1 MHLLC
6 PKLDR
11 EAHIYRRASHVSLDV
26 RLLDIAR
33 LEESVDTYEK
43 RVAALELVIKRMQ
56 EDKDNTTEA
65 LPPALEDLPPH
76 Y

>member
-1 MHLLC
+1 MS
-6 PKLDR
+6 D
-11 EAHIYRRASHVSLDV
+11 EIERRLMELEIRSEERKA
-26 RLLDIAR
+26 DIAR

>member
-1 MHLLC
+1 MS
-6 PKLDR
+6 DDG
-11 EAHIYRRASHVSLDV
+11 ERRLMELEIRSEERKA
-26 RLLDIAR
+26 DIAR

-43 RVAALELVIKRMQ
+43 RVAALERTIKRMQ
-56 EDKDNTTEA
+56 EDKDNSTEA